1 MLKDITDPGVMVN
14 IDKTDCSG
22 YTVIIKFTGR
32 GIESSVFFFFLLSMY
47 FSKFI
52 IFEILET
59 FLENKNVSK

>member
-1 MLKDITDPGVMVN
+1 MLKDITDPGVTVN

-32 GIESSVFFFFLLSMY
+32 GIESSVFLFFFLLSVY

-52 IFEILET
+52 IFENLET
-59 FLENKNVSK
+59 FLENKNV